1 MGQHHDSAPSLNYTV
16 ISIDSPH
23 MRKDGSNYLKFL
35 LANEKLFGFFH
46 LYDIDYLLLYGKD
59 LYVPS
64 AAAMLHR
71 DCVISL
77 SIA

>member
-35 LANEKLFGFFH
+35 LLAFYVSGCAEA
-46 LYDIDYLLLYGKD
+46 DYTQVSSVHPISNYYND
-59 LYVPS
+59 LN
-64 AAAMLHR
+64 
-71 DCVISL
+71 
-77 SIA
+77 